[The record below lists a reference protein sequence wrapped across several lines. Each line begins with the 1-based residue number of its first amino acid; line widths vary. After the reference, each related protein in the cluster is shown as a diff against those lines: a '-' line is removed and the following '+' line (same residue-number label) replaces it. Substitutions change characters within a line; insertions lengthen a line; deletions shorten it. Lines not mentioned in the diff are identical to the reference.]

1 MADRIRAIKA
11 REILDSRANPTL
23 EVELETTQGRFLAGV
38 PSGASTGKHEAVE
51 LRDGGKRYGGK
62 GVLKAVRNVNK
73 VIAPKLIGKDPTEQ
87 EKIDRIMKKLDGTR
101 NKSRLGANAICGVSL
116 AVCRAGAAA
125 VNLPLYL
132 YIRRLFNPSLKKP
145 VKLPKPCFNVI
156 NGGAHAC
163 NDLDFQEF
171 MIVPQF
177 KKTAENVRAASEVYH
192 KLKEIIIERYMDI
205 GANVGDEG
213 GFAPGIRFPEEALDL
228 IEEAKKRAGYKRREV
243 KVILDV
249 ASSAFFSKGKYIT
262 PKTKMD
268 FTRQELAD
276 YYYGLLKKYPII
288 ALEDPFAQD
297 DWEGWEKLNQKSK
310 IKNQKLLIIGDDLL
324 VTNPSR
330 IKEAKRRNAC
340 NGLLL
345 KVNQI
350 GTLSEALEAARLA
363 KAYNWKI
370 MVSHRSGETC
380 DDFISDLAV
389 GISAEF
395 IKSGAPARG
404 ERTAKYN
411 RLLKIEEEI
420 KNL

>member
-1 MADRIRAIKA
+1 MAERIRSIKA

-23 EVELETTQGRFLAGV
+23 EVELETTLGRFLAGV

-73 VIAPKLIGKDPTEQ
+73 VIAPKLIGKDPREQ

-125 VNLPLYL
+125 ANLPLYL
-132 YIRRLFNPSLKKP
+132 YIRRLFNPLLKKS

-177 KKTAENVRAASEVYH
+177 KKTAENLRAASEVYH

-213 GFAPGIRFPEEALDL
+213 GFAPEIRFPEEALDL
-228 IEEAKKRAGYKRREV
+228 IEEAKKRAGYKKREV
-243 KVILDV
+243 KIILDV
-249 ASSAFFSKGKYIT
+249 ASSAFFSKGKYVT

-276 YYYGLLKKYPII
+276 YYHSLLKKYPII

-297 DWEGWEKLNQKSK
+297 DWQGWAMLRSRV
-310 IKNQKLLIIGDDLL
+310 LTIGDDLL

-363 KAYNWKI
+363 KTYNWKI

-411 RLLKIEEEI
+411 RLVEIEEEI

>member
-1 MADRIRAIKA
+1 MAERIRSIKA

-23 EVELETTQGRFLAGV
+23 EVELETTLGRFLAGV

-73 VIAPKLIGKDPTEQ
+73 VIAPKLIGKDPREQ

-125 VNLPLYL
+125 ANLPLYL
-132 YIRRLFNPSLKKP
+132 YIRRLFNPLLKS

-177 KKTAENVRAASEVYH
+177 KKTAENLRAASEVYH

-213 GFAPGIRFPEEALDL
+213 GFAPEIRFPEEALDL
-228 IEEAKKRAGYKRREV
+228 IEEAKKRAGYKKREV
-243 KVILDV
+243 KIILDV
-249 ASSAFFSKGKYIT
+249 ASSAFFSKGKYVT

-276 YYYGLLKKYPII
+276 YYHSLLKKYPII

-297 DWEGWEKLNQKSK
+297 DWQGWAMLRSRV
-310 IKNQKLLIIGDDLL
+310 LTIGDDLL

-363 KAYNWKI
+363 KTYNWKI

-411 RLLKIEEEI
+411 RLVEIEEEI

>member
-1 MADRIRAIKA
+1 MAERIRSIKA

-23 EVELETTQGRFLAGV
+23 EVELETTLGRFLAGV

-73 VIAPKLIGKDPTEQ
+73 VIAPKLIGKDPREQ

-125 VNLPLYL
+125 ANLPLYL
-132 YIRRLFNPSLKKP
+132 YIRRLFNPLLKKS

-177 KKTAENVRAASEVYH
+177 KKTAENLRAASEVYH

-213 GFAPGIRFPEEALDL
+213 GFAPEIRFPEEALDL
-228 IEEAKKRAGYKRREV
+228 IEEAKKRAGYKKREV
-243 KVILDV
+243 KIILDV
-249 ASSAFFSKGKYIT
+249 ASSAFFSKGKYVT

-276 YYYGLLKKYPII
+276 YYHSLLKKYPII

-297 DWEGWEKLNQKSK
+297 DWQGWAMLRSRV
-310 IKNQKLLIIGDDLL
+310 LTIGDDLL

-350 GTLSEALEAARLA
+350 GTLFEALEAARLA
-363 KAYNWKI
+363 KTYNWKI

-411 RLLKIEEEI
+411 RLVEIEEEI